1 MTAEPL
7 NQLRRFPLLPADR
20 RVGGGQVEENHAPA
34 LVELLS
40 RRRFLWISII
50 LSSLVLGTLAAAV
63 TPIRHSATASMIVRE
78 KPPQIVDVAPVLA
91 QDTGFLGLQSELENT
106 MALIYSAVVVDPVMR
121 RFNAID
127 DPEFN
132 TELNPCKLC
141 LADRIKGGLS
151 WVTALVKPEKPA
163 GPALAPVEETSEE
176 EILWAKVRSQFLSQ
190 LETRTRGASRVIE
203 LTFMSD
209 GAAKSAAIVNA
220 LANEYIAY
228 TSRVQDQTGQMAI
241 AELEKRVGDLRQKVT
256 TSDQA
261 TERYRADARL
271 LRNGDKDAVF
281 EQLVDA
287 NTEHTKARKQVAEAG
302 SRLSRIPV
310 GPDGIA
316 NSPEAQ
322 QSEVIHAL
330 VLSQAQI
337 SQQLAERGAQ
347 FGNRSLE
354 VLSLQAGLREVNAQ
368 IRTELG
374 RIRGSLESELAGALQ
389 YQRSIEGIVTSLEQ
403 ELARRNQ
410 AEVRLRELERE
421 TDANKDLLEV
431 FLKRYQEI
439 SQQVGMNQPSA
450 ALVTP
455 ALEPDW
461 SGGLR
466 RPIIVFAGF
475 GLLGLILAAAA
486 VALAEVFSSGF
497 HKMDHVESELR
508 QPMLSLIPQMRN
520 FGRSRELARLIL
532 RDPKSAFTESIRELS
547 ASLRMFVGTPNKIIL
562 FTSSVA
568 HEGKT
573 TVAISLARLSAS
585 SGRRVIILDCDL
597 RRPRIH
603 KMLKSGSEG
612 LSDLLRGQSDLDE
625 VIQVDDESGVHFIT
639 CGTRTNMPAEL
650 LGTMRMKLLLQ
661 ELSRQYDLI
670 ILDTP
675 PVMSAADARLLA
687 MLADFVVY
695 LVEWR
700 KTPRKLV
707 RLGLNRL
714 AQSHN
719 DRVGM
724 VFTKVNAMSR
734 SGVRYHLPAYSA

>member
-34 LVELLS
+34 LVEMLS

-50 LSSLVLGTLAAAV
+50 LSFLVLGTLAAAV

-78 KPPQIVDVAPVLA
+78 KPPQIVDVVPVLA

-132 TELNPCKLC
+132 PELNPCKLC

-151 WVTALVKPEKPA
+151 WVTALVRPEKPA
-163 GPALAPVEETSEE
+163 GPVLVPVEQASE

-203 LTFMSD
+203 MTFMSD

-228 TSRVQDQTGQMAI
+228 TSRVQDQTGKLAM

-261 TERYRADARL
+261 TERYRAEARL

-287 NTEHTKARKQVAEAG
+287 NTEHTKAQKQVAEAV
-302 SRLSRIPV
+302 SRLNRIPA

-322 QSEVIHAL
+322 QSEVMHAL

-337 SQQLAERGAQ
+337 SQQLAERSAQ

-374 RIRGSLESELAGALQ
+374 RIRASLESELAGALQ
-389 YQRSIEGIVTSLEQ
+389 YQRSIEAIVTSLEQ

-421 TDANKDLLEV
+421 TDANKNLLEV

-508 QPMLSLIPQMRN
+508 QPMLALIPQMRN
-520 FGRSRELARLIL
+520 FRRSRELARLIL
-532 RDPKSAFTESIRELS
+532 HDPKSAFTESIRELS

-568 HEGKT
+568 QEGKT

-585 SGRRVIILDCDL
+585 SGQRVIILDCDL

-639 CGTRTNMPAEL
+639 CGTHTNTPAEL

-661 ELSRQYDLI
+661 ELSRQYNLI